1 MDDDASADETE
12 KIVESFADSR
22 VNYIRHQKNEG
33 GAGACNTGIKA
44 ARGEFIVHFLILT
57 MSGSQRS

>member
-33 GAGACNTGIKA
+33 GAGAYNTGIKA
-44 ARGEFIVHFLILT
+44 ARRKFIVHFLILT
-57 MSGSQRS
+57 MSGSQGS